1 MYLDLVRVPV
11 VGYQV
16 LLGYH
21 NAIPYSELGRLTQN
35 TPATPGTT
43 PPNHI
48 GMMSHHPQRWPSH
61 QPVAY
66 TVVSVMNSILEQ
78 GVL

>member
-11 VGYQV
+11 VGYHV

-21 NAIPYSELGRLTQN
+21 NAIPYSELGLLTQN
-35 TPATPGTT
+35 APATPGTT

-48 GMMSHHPQRWPSH
+48 VMTPRQWT
-61 QPVAY
+61 VARTLWY
-66 TVVSVMNSILEQ
+66 NPFSVA
-78 GVL
+78 